1 MKAEVLYKEGRE
13 VLKVPENSN
22 VVVINSLFFTRSGL
36 DFVCVCCNQ
45 KWLYVKTTTTTAT

>member
-22 VVVINSLFFTRSGL
+22 VVVINSLFSL
-36 DFVCVCCNQ
+36 VAVWILCVCAVIKSGCM
-45 KWLYVKTTTTTAT
+45 